1 MKINLKMDS
10 NHQNKSSKNGNKK
23 KSSSVDKLS
32 INKENPKLKLFM
44 ALNNINDEINVK
56 IDSKDNLFI
65 NNLNLDCFLN
75 RQSSL
80 PSDRTVSPEKF
91 INNKKYKKNFISPFN
106 TNEDKINPFAKT
118 EESREQKNIRKI
130 NKINNN
136 DINSNI
142 KSDQNQFM
150 KYVNSSKNSRRVSKS
165 KISKSDNINDKID
178 SNSIPSI
185 IYKNKLD
192 IGSDIEDSDIIDKGK
207 KVTLHNLN
215 KEDKI
220 FLKEME
226 SNNALLIT
234 DISSLN
240 KKNIVNYNISL
251 SNFNIRKLLNYYTSL
266 VNLKEKEQIELY
278 KLKNEVGEMREAYLK
293 EKKNE
298 IINNKEND
306 IVFDD
311 KYNDKID
318 IGNLSPTS
326 RYKNDLNFFGHLIIK
341 MNNEIKDV

>member
-1 MKINLKMDS
+1 MDS
-10 NHQNKSSKNGNKK
+10 NHQNKTSKNGNKK

-185 IYKNKLD
+185 IFKNKVD
-192 IGSDIEDSDIIDKGK
+192 IGSDVEDSDIIDKGK
-207 KVTLHNLN
+207 KVT
-215 KEDKI
+215 
-220 FLKEME
+220 
-226 SNNALLIT
+226 S
-234 DISSLN
+234 
-240 KKNIVNYNISL
+240 
-251 SNFNIRKLLNYYTSL
+251 
-266 VNLKEKEQIELY
+266 
-278 KLKNEVGEMREAYLK
+278 
-293 EKKNE
+293 
-298 IINNKEND
+298 ENH
-306 IVFDD
+306 
-311 KYNDKID
+311 KY
-318 IGNLSPTS
+318 
-326 RYKNDLNFFGHLIIK
+326 
-341 MNNEIKDV
+341 

>member
-1 MKINLKMDS
+1 
-10 NHQNKSSKNGNKK
+10 
-23 KSSSVDKLS
+23 
-32 INKENPKLKLFM
+32 
-44 ALNNINDEINVK
+44 
-56 IDSKDNLFI
+56 
-65 NNLNLDCFLN
+65 
-75 RQSSL
+75 
-80 PSDRTVSPEKF
+80 
-91 INNKKYKKNFISPFN
+91 
-106 TNEDKINPFAKT
+106 
-118 EESREQKNIRKI
+118 
-130 NKINNN
+130 
-136 DINSNI
+136 
-142 KSDQNQFM
+142 
-150 KYVNSSKNSRRVSKS
+150 
-165 KISKSDNINDKID
+165 
-178 SNSIPSI
+178 
-185 IYKNKLD
+185 
-192 IGSDIEDSDIIDKGK
+192 
-207 KVTLHNLN
+207 
-215 KEDKI
+215 
-220 FLKEME
+220 ME

-341 MNNEIKDV
+341 MNNAIKDV